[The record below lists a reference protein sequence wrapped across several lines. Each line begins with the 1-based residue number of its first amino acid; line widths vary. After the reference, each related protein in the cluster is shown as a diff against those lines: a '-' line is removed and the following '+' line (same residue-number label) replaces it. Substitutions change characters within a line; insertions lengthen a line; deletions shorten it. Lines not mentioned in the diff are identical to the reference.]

1 MGKKSTRSQAYVN
14 RIQTTDIW
22 GKDGTSSSS
31 LAAYEEKC
39 ASLPQVISEKD
50 KNFDEMQ
57 GKLASAQLELTEQA
71 MVVKQ
76 ANRDLISAQK
86 QLQTQVEMQR
96 GLERSLGATE
106 A

>member
-1 MGKKSTRSQAYVN
+1 MSTASRQQTSGKKMVQAAV
-14 RIQTTDIW
+14 
-22 GKDGTSSSS
+22 S

-39 ASLPQVISEKD
+39 ASLSQVISEKD

-57 GKLASAQLELTEQA
+57 GKLASAQSELTEQA
-71 MVVKQ
+71 MVVQQ

>member
-1 MGKKSTRSQAYVN
+1 MGQAAVN
-14 RIQTTDIW
+14 
-22 GKDGTSSSS
+22 

-39 ASLPQVISEKD
+39 TSLLQVISEKD

-71 MVVKQ
+71 MVVQQ

-86 QLQTQVEMQR
+86 QLQTQVEM
-96 GLERSLGATE
+96 
-106 A
+106 

>member
-1 MGKKSTRSQAYVN
+1 MQTESRLQISGKKMRQAAVN
-14 RIQTTDIW
+14 
-22 GKDGTSSSS
+22 

-39 ASLPQVISEKD
+39 ASLLQVISEKD

-57 GKLASAQLELTEQA
+57 AKLASAQSELTEQA
-71 MVVKQ
+71 MVVQQ

>member
-1 MGKKSTRSQAYVN
+1 
-14 RIQTTDIW
+14 
-22 GKDGTSSSS
+22 
-31 LAAYEEKC
+31 
-39 ASLPQVISEKD
+39 
-50 KNFDEMQ
+50 
-57 GKLASAQLELTEQA
+57 LEVDEQA
-71 MVVKQ
+71 MVVQQ

>member
-1 MGKKSTRSQAYVN
+1 MSTESRLQTSGKKMGQAAVN
-14 RIQTTDIW
+14 
-22 GKDGTSSSS
+22 

-39 ASLPQVISEKD
+39 TSLLQVISEKD

-71 MVVKQ
+71 MVVQQ

-86 QLQTQVEMQR
+86 QLQTQVEM
-96 GLERSLGATE
+96 
-106 A
+106 